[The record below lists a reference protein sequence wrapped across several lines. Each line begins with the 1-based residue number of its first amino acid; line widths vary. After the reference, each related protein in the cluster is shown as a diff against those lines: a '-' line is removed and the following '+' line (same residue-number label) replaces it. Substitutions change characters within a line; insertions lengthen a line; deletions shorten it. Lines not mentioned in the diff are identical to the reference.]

1 MQKVEVSAITKNF
14 LAKSNHTKVTANA
27 PEEAYNN
34 LATSS
39 SQQAGCK
46 HIVSYTKQV
55 LCEVCII
62 ERLQEATTFS
72 ANSVY
77 SAVYMT
83 LTISVTTPVRS

>member
-46 HIVSYTKQV
+46 HIVSYTK
-55 LCEVCII
+55 
-62 ERLQEATTFS
+62 
-72 ANSVY
+72 
-77 SAVYMT
+77 
-83 LTISVTTPVRS
+83 